1 MISVKNK
8 EYEFLNLRTD
18 YIILKHDK
26 LHLFVHKE
34 YLSTG
39 ITYSDKQQESIT

>member
-8 EYEFLNLRTD
+8 EYELLNLRTD
-18 YIILKHDK
+18 YILKHDK

>member
-1 MISVKNK
+1 MISVKKK

-18 YIILKHDK
+18 YILKHDR

-34 YLSTG
+34 YLSTD